1 MLGSEPEPPLLSRIV
16 GVPPPPPPRA
26 PSTALL
32 RRPTSATTPK
42 QPQKQQQQPKRADT
56 RNKYNESPYKEKQ
69 RTPLEKARHL
79 DNLPSYQVRNH

>member
-32 RRPTSATTPK
+32 LRRPSTSTPK
-42 QPQKQQQQPKRADT
+42 PLQKQQQQPKRGDSKS
-56 RNKYNESPYKEKQ
+56 KYGDSPYKEEQ
-69 RTPLEKARHL
+69 A
-79 DNLPSYQVRNH
+79 YVRIRCFSCLSE

>member
-32 RRPTSATTPK
+32 LRRPVVPSSTTGQQKPSPK
-42 QPQKQQQQPKRADT
+42 PPSSTRPDT
-56 RNKYNESPYKEKQ
+56 RNKYSDSPFKDKQ
-69 RTPLEKARHL
+69 AFQSVLTLSFCCFFVA
-79 DNLPSYQVRNH
+79 